1 MWEIDMTMDSI
12 GAYLEQ
18 IRLLKAQPQV
28 NDAEIDNV
36 MWKVLGLALKLDEM
50 HEKNYRNELERIEN
64 TETITIRE
72 ELLKRE
78 RILELSQARESVLN
92 NLFDQNIPEEKT
104 LFDLFDDIRREHEY
118 ETTFHESDVLLVKE
132 QLELVEENKIKE
144 QLLKEEYNNNNIQI
158 NNIENSIMS
167 FEDFN
172 QKLNEEYARFIGA
185 NEIDKIDVAS
195 ASATKLVALERQAIV
210 SENLRLLE
218 TANNIDVKS
227 FKYLGDRYEN
237 DKLVIEEAN
246 ELLFMVDLAT
256 KMREEVNS
264 YEELQRKVE
273 EINKIVTTREND
285 FLSRY
290 PNITY
295 PNDFSYRTI
304 FFNNDVKLVNEQI
317 NAKANIE
324 ALTKRNEEITQELE
338 VLYDNVKGRREL
350 DDIINN
356 RVGNA
361 EVTNASE
368 PIEFEEPV
376 IVPIELEDEEK
387 ETEINQEEVV
397 DNSNDLD
404 EEVLDVKSVEKAK
417 PSLLAKLKLLK
428 FKLMKLANLAAPVI
442 LAGTILFL
450 TMTNPVNNNNKQVEY
465 DIPAVGIENQIEEQI
480 ENDTIT
486 SADDLLEAIE
496 NLEQEQAKYVQA
508 IGDKVSV
515 ENDTKYYRDA
525 ASAQL
530 DNNSYVTGRNG
541 LRAENYNINRIAIM
555 EKDMLGNPTGKI
567 LAVNTTPGVSA
578 EELAQSLGLEPEQYE
593 VMIHIGAGD
602 DNGNYVEAPL
612 NAPSADDL
620 CWMRADSE
628 GIKIVAPAS
637 EILNSG
643 KGITR

>member
-50 HEKNYRNELERIEN
+50 HERNYRNELERIEN

-104 LFDLFDDIRREHEY
+104 LFDLFEDIRREHEY

-132 QLELVEENKIKE
+132 QLELVEENKIQE

-158 NNIENSIMS
+158 SNIENSIMS

-172 QKLNEEYARFIGA
+172 QKLNEEYARFIEA
-185 NEIDKIDVAS
+185 NEIDKIDVVS
-195 ASATKLVALERQAIV
+195 ASATKLVALERQSIV

-295 PNDFSYRTI
+295 PN
-304 FFNNDVKLVNEQI
+304 
-317 NAKANIE
+317 
-324 ALTKRNEEITQELE
+324 
-338 VLYDNVKGRREL
+338 
-350 DDIINN
+350 
-356 RVGNA
+356 
-361 EVTNASE
+361 
-368 PIEFEEPV
+368 
-376 IVPIELEDEEK
+376 
-387 ETEINQEEVV
+387 
-397 DNSNDLD
+397 
-404 EEVLDVKSVEKAK
+404 
-417 PSLLAKLKLLK
+417 
-428 FKLMKLANLAAPVI
+428 
-442 LAGTILFL
+442 
-450 TMTNPVNNNNKQVEY
+450 
-465 DIPAVGIENQIEEQI
+465 
-480 ENDTIT
+480 
-486 SADDLLEAIE
+486 
-496 NLEQEQAKYVQA
+496 
-508 IGDKVSV
+508 
-515 ENDTKYYRDA
+515 
-525 ASAQL
+525 
-530 DNNSYVTGRNG
+530 
-541 LRAENYNINRIAIM
+541 
-555 EKDMLGNPTGKI
+555 
-567 LAVNTTPGVSA
+567 
-578 EELAQSLGLEPEQYE
+578 
-593 VMIHIGAGD
+593 
-602 DNGNYVEAPL
+602 
-612 NAPSADDL
+612 
-620 CWMRADSE
+620 
-628 GIKIVAPAS
+628 
-637 EILNSG
+637 
-643 KGITR
+643 

>member
-50 HEKNYRNELERIEN
+50 HENIYRNELERIEN

-104 LFDLFDDIRREHEY
+104 LFDLFEDIRREHEY

-132 QLELVEENKIKE
+132 QLELVEENKVKE

-158 NNIENSIMS
+158 TNIEDSIMS

-172 QKLNEEYARFIGA
+172 EKLNEEYARFIET
-185 NEIDKIDVAS
+185 NEIDKIDVAA
-195 ASATKLVALERQAIV
+195 ASATKLVALERQSIV

-264 YEELQRKVE
+264 YEELQRKTE
-273 EINKIVTTREND
+273 EISKIVAMREND

-290 PNITY
+290 SNITY

-304 FFNNDVKLVNEQI
+304 FFNNDMKLVNEQI

-324 ALTKRNEEITQELE
+324 TLNKRNEKINQELE
-338 VLYDNVKGRREL
+338 DLYNNVKGRREL

-356 RVGNA
+356 RVGNV
-361 EVTNASE
+361 EK

-376 IVPIELEDEEK
+376 IVPIELEEENK
-387 ETEINQEEVV
+387 ENEINQAELTEEVV
-397 DNSNDLD
+397 DNSNELD
-404 EEVLDVKSVEKAK
+404 EEVLEVKSVEKAK

-428 FKLMKLANLAAPVI
+428 FKLMKLSDLAAPVI
-442 LAGTILFL
+442 LAGAILIL

-465 DIPAVGIENQIEEQI
+465 DIPTVGIENQIEEQI
-480 ENDTIT
+480 ENETIT

-496 NLEQEQAKYVQA
+496 TLEQEQAKYVQT

-578 EELAQSLGLEPEQYE
+578 EELAESLGLEPEQYE

-602 DNGNYVEAPL
+602 DNGNYVEAPS

-620 CWMRADSE
+620 CWMRADND
-628 GIKIVAPAS
+628 GIKIVTPAS